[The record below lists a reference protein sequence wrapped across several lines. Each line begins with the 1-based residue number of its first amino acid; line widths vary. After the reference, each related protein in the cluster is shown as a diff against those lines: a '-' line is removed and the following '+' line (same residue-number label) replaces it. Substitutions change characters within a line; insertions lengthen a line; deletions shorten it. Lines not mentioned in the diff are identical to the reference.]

1 MRSTNGRV
9 RLAMASLTVMAAMVA
24 GGCSGSEAV
33 SSKAGGVA
41 PPVALHMGSIYGDL
55 NALPAVQ
62 SFVSRVRERSGGTPP
77 VEVTSTY
84 GDYAVDVEQQVV
96 RVWPLA
102 RWIWAGPEHECSTPW
117 GLPASRPCRRPC

>member
-33 SSKAGGVA
+33 SGKAGGVA
-41 PPVALHMGSIYGDL
+41 PPVVLHMGSIYGDL

-62 SFVSRVRERSGGTPP
+62 SFVSRVGERSGGNLL
-77 VEVTSTY
+77 VEVTSAY
-84 GDYAVDVEQQVV
+84 GDYAVDAEQ
-96 RVWPLA
+96 
-102 RWIWAGPEHECSTPW
+102 
-117 GLPASRPCRRPC
+117 